1 MTFNIQTRC
10 RSASRK
16 THTNDTGPGS
26 SPGNGQQIFAAAA
39 EKPMT
44 ARSSLQGQA
53 TTQTCVVVFPAE
65 HGLPTMVLQTNL
77 QLRSNRS
84 RFEYTEHCCHGSFSE
99 GSLLTA
105 ADIRSGC
112 RKAIGFGATSPPPE
126 VWVPIVRSC
135 VLRRSASTVQSWQAW
150 QFEEHVV
157 IGVFGVR
164 RTCGHCSMDLR
175 DGEVPNC
182 RQ

>member
-1 MTFNIQTRC
+1 MR
-10 RSASRK
+10 RRM
-16 THTNDTGPGS
+16 
-26 SPGNGQQIFAAAA
+26 A
-39 EKPMT
+39 EEDQRPLEQ
-44 ARSSLQGQA
+44 RVYLSSLLPISRCLQA
-53 TTQTCVVVFPAE
+53 VLRQMHPQPHFCSFDE
-65 HGLPTMVLQTNL
+65 LPSSCTLWHRPCT
-77 QLRSNRS
+77 
-84 RFEYTEHCCHGSFSE
+84 YCHGSFSE

-150 QFEEHVV
+150 HFEEHVV

-175 DGEVPNC
+175 DGDVPNC
-182 RQ
+182 RQQEWVCLERVIWLV